1 MVSPLDFL
9 SSFFNEVALVASLG
23 AVVPVLFELL
33 QRQLA
38 RRRTKGRKETT
49 EMRIRRLTTSL
60 SEAVDLIDGIE
71 KEIDSRQTLV
81 GRLQKDVKRY
91 TKLAA
96 LKKGEVEAVA
106 QSLRGEIQRE
116 ERRSF
121 WQNVGLNA
129 FFFGLG
135 ILASYFLLR
144 LPHT

>member
-1 MVSPLDFL
+1 LVSPLDFL